1 MSLIPID
8 EDAVLTVGQDA
19 VWKVNLE
26 GTTTGTNWL
35 LTVAENPNATGPGG
49 DVALPDFL
57 MELKEFD
64 TSDWEAVFTSST
76 TDATHHDPDGAG
88 YVAITIT
95 DAMTDLLVGSGPGR
109 YILDVFCTDDGAER
123 PVYGPV
129 WLVVLPPARR
139 PT

>member
-64 TSDWEAVFTSST
+64 TSSWEAVFTSSA
-76 TDATHHDPDGAG
+76 TDATLHDPAVDGV
-88 YVAITIT
+88 VAMTIT
-95 DAMTDLLVGSGPGR
+95 DTMTDLLVGSGPGR